1 MEGGRVVQIGTPQE
15 LINHPAN
22 EYVETFFKGFDSSR
36 VLKAGDVAQLD
47 PDVVCRVNGKA
58 PHFKAGVPY
67 GYLVDERGQLLSVV
81 GTNDSGSVD
90 DTLPGE
96 QLSLYQ
102 QSPVYTDTPLHD
114 VLDIVAT
121 LPYPVPVLDRG
132 GALKGTI
139 SKNQLLHTLSRH

>member
-1 MEGGRVVQIGTPQE
+1 M
-15 LINHPAN
+15 
-22 EYVETFFKGFDSSR
+22 
-36 VLKAGDVAQLD
+36 
-47 PDVVCRVNGKA
+47 
-58 PHFKAGVPY
+58 
-67 GYLVDERGQLLSVV
+67 V

-139 SKNQLLHTLSRH
+139 SKNLLLHTLSRH